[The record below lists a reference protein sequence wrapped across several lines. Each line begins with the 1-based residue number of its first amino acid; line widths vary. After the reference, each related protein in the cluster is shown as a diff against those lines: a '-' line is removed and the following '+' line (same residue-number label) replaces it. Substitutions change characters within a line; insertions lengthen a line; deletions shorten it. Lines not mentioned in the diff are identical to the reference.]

1 MKLLEDFLVSVNN
14 LSTPALWNACID
26 NVRQSGIHHSR
37 LNLRQDFSIYG
48 TNTLL
53 GHRDSEKVLDKNQD
67 RYSENIL
74 LSHCIGA
81 APYYDS
87 YTSRCITYAKVYS
100 LASGFSGISEIL
112 YSDLV
117 QLATELDFAPDIPN
131 AYSYSSGDVVPA
143 SHWAKCLLETLNKQ
157 SGYLPRPGEVLA
169 LISGC
174 FVQVGFAASL
184 VKSLRLCWAL
194 FLYNSIIV
202 HSLLSTSSGLYISS
216 NAEREWTYKCV
227 SLIDSKILHSGGR
240 RTAQDPVSI
249 RATPQVLDS
258 ICVSISEYMQEL
270 SYSLFKPSCNPM
282 FDRRFNY
289 PLSQAS
295 FLAPVLTQKTE
306 SMIGSL
312 LFSMNSIIGRVNHI
326 LSGKLAPIA
335 MDGSTPSDPLALIQ
349 YPKVM
354 TALVEEAR
362 LMLGRRTFASGS
374 CTSYGMEDL
383 WTNGLLTT
391 NQLQQLIEYYIR
403 LLSTEF
409 FVYASLSTRFP
420 NAFHSMPGLLSAGHS
435 YKDTDEARAAL
446 LQFLDSSGGAEI
458 FSLFPIR
465 F

>member
-1 MKLLEDFLVSVNN
+1 MKLLEDFLVSVDT

-26 NVRQSGIHHSR
+26 NVRHSATHHSR
-37 LNLRQDFSIYG
+37 LTARPGLPIYG

-53 GHRDSEKVLDKNQD
+53 GHRDSEEVLDKNQN

-74 LSHCIGA
+74 SSHCIGT

-87 YTSRCITYAKVYS
+87 YTARCITYAKVYS
-100 LASGFSGISEIL
+100 LASGLAGISEAL
-112 YSDLV
+112 YTHLI
-117 QLATELDFAPDIPN
+117 QLATESNFMPDIPN
-131 AYSYSSGDVVPA
+131 AFSYSSGDVVPA
-143 SHWAKCLLETLNKQ
+143 SHWTKYFLETLYRE

-174 FVQVGFAASL
+174 FVQLGYAASL

-194 FLYNSIIV
+194 FLYNSTIV
-202 HSLLSTSSGLYISS
+202 HSLTATSSSLYISS
-216 NAEREWTYKCV
+216 NAEREWTSRCV
-227 SLIDSKILHSGGR
+227 SLIYSQISNPRKK

-258 ICVSISEYMQEL
+258 ICSSISEYMQEL
-270 SYSLFKPSCNPM
+270 SYSLFKPNLNPL
-282 FDRRFNY
+282 FDSRFDY

-306 SMIGSL
+306 SIIGSL
-312 LFSMNSIIGRVNHI
+312 LFSMSAVIGRVNHV
-326 LSGKLAPIA
+326 LSGRMHPITL
-335 MDGSTPSDPLALIQ
+335 DGSTPSDPLALIQ

-362 LMLGRRTFASGS
+362 LTLGRRTFASGS

-391 NQLQQLIEYYIR
+391 KQLQQLIEYYVE

-409 FVYASLSTRFP
+409 FIYSCLCKRFP
-420 NAFHSMPGLLSAGHS
+420 NAFYSLPGLLSSDQS
-435 YKDTDEARAAL
+435 YNDPGEARSAL

-465 F
+465 I